1 MPALI
6 THDFFGQ
13 DLYDRL
19 FRTVG
24 GTHDEAQAFLLGN
37 QGPDPLFY
45 SIVNPSLREH
55 NRLGSVMHNEK
66 PSELMAAFKNSLDIL
81 DEDDLPVG
89 RAYAFG
95 FVCHYTLDSLMHPL
109 VYFNEYLLCDAG
121 EPGLSRADG
130 TEVHATIESE
140 LDELVLF
147 EKRGETVETFSPWRE
162 ILQADDHVLD
172 IVSKMYA
179 YVALVVYGR
188 IIPQDMFAAS
198 VRGFRSAQKL
208 LHSPTGRKRAVLGRI
223 ERLARPFSF
232 YQSISHRPVKL
243 TESAYDNHE
252 HKAWE
257 DPHTGTTSTDGF
269 WDRYEQAL
277 DKAAANIEAFARS
290 GFDLEA
296 ARILTGELDFSG
308 RPVVATLV
316 SVEDG
321 KPSVQRGAEEES
333 LRKDDAAGISGKEGS
348 PGDGVVD
355 ATGKPANAGS
365 AEHGA

>member
-13 DLYDRL
+13 DVYDHL

-55 NRLGSVMHNEK
+55 NRLGNVMHSEK
-66 PSELMAAFKNSLDIL
+66 PSELITAFKNSLSIL
-81 DEDDLPVG
+81 DEDELPLG

-95 FVCHYTLDSLMHPL
+95 FLCHYTLDSLVHPL
-109 VYFNEYLLCDAG
+109 VYFNEYRLCDAG
-121 EPGLSRADG
+121 EPGLSRTDG
-130 TEVHATIESE
+130 NEVHATIESE

-147 EKRGETVETFSPWRE
+147 KKRGETIETFFPWRE
-162 ILQADDHVLD
+162 ILQADDRVLS

-179 YVALVVYGR
+179 YAALVVYGR
-188 IIPQDMFAAS
+188 IIPQDMFAIS
-198 VRGFRSAQKL
+198 VRGFRSVQKL
-208 LHSPTGRKRAVLGRI
+208 FHSPTGRKRATLGRI
-223 ERLARPFSF
+223 EQLVRPFSF
-232 YQSISHRPVKL
+232 YQAMSHRPIEL
-243 TESAYDNHE
+243 TESAYDNHD
-252 HKAWE
+252 HQSWE
-257 DPHTGTTSTDGF
+257 DPYTGEVSTDGF

-277 DKAAANIEAFARS
+277 EKAAFNIEAFDHASFNLETART
-290 GFDLEA
+290 
-296 ARILTGELDFSG
+296 LTGERDFSG

-321 KPSVQRGAEEES
+321 QPTTPVNVANEKENQKHSASGVAEKS
-333 LRKDDAAGISGKEGS
+333 QS
-348 PGDGVVD
+348 PN
-355 ATGKPANAGS
+355 T
-365 AEHGA
+365 AEHGV